1 MDVAKRMT
9 DLVNVT
15 TRLISVLERENEILR
30 ERRHSELTLILDEK
44 ETIARVYQARI
55 MGLEENPDV
64 LDGATDEDRAHLME
78 LAKKVDSLMAQNAR
92 LLEVAMTVSKRIVD
106 LVAEAV
112 KEAAPKSGAYSAKGQ
127 TAGAPHKGGNMSL
140 SLNETL

>member
-15 TRLISVLERENEILR
+15 TRLIDVLERENELLR
-30 ERRHSELTLILDEK
+30 ERRYNELNLILDEK

-64 LDGATDEDRAHLME
+64 LNDATEEDRGHLRE
-78 LAKKVDSLMAQNAR
+78 LAQKVDTLMAQNAR
-92 LLEVAMTVSKRIVD
+92 MLEVAMVVSKRIVD

-112 KEAAPKSGAYSAKGQ
+112 KDAQPTSGAYSKKGS
-127 TAGAPHKGGNMSL
+127 TVGAAQKGGSMSL

>member
-15 TRLISVLERENEILR
+15 TRLIDVLERENELLR
-30 ERRHSELTLILDEK
+30 DRRYNELNLILDEK

-64 LDGATDEDRAHLME
+64 LDDASDEDREQLRE
-78 LAKKVDSLMAQNAR
+78 LAHKVDTLMAQNAR
-92 LLEVAMTVSKRIVD
+92 MLEVAMVVSKRIVD

-112 KEAAPKSGAYSAKGQ
+112 KEAQPSSGTYSKKGS
-127 TAGAPHKGGNMSL
+127 TVGAAQKGGSMSL

>member
-15 TRLISVLERENEILR
+15 TRLIDVLERENVMLR
-30 ERRHSELTLILDEK
+30 ERRHSDLNLILDEK

-64 LDGATDEDRAHLME
+64 LDDASDEDRDQLRE
-78 LAKKVDSLMAQNAR
+78 LAHRVDTLMAQNAR
-92 LLEVAMTVSKRIVD
+92 MLEVAMTVSKRIVD

-112 KEAAPKSGAYSAKGQ
+112 KEAAPKTGAYSAKGNKI
-127 TAGAPHKGGNMSL
+127 GASDKTGNMSL

>member
-1 MDVAKRMT
+1 MEVAKRMA

-15 TRLISVLERENEILR
+15 TRLIDVLERENELLR
-30 ERRHSELTLILDEK
+30 DRRYNELNLILDEK

-55 MGLEENPDV
+55 MGLEENPEV
-64 LDGATDEDRAHLME
+64 LNGADEDARDHLRE
-78 LAKKVDSLMAQNAR
+78 LARKVDTLMSQNAR
-92 LLEVAMTVSKRIVD
+92 MLEVAMTVSKRIVD

-112 KEAAPKSGAYSAKGQ
+112 KEAAPRTGAYSAKGS
-127 TAGAPHKGGNMSL
+127 TAAAPVKGGNMSL

>member
-1 MDVAKRMT
+1 MDTTKRMA

-15 TRLISVLERENEILR
+15 TRLINVLERENEILV
-30 ERRHSELTLILDEK
+30 ERRHSELSLILDEK

-55 MGLEENPDV
+55 MGLEENPEL
-64 LDGATDEDRAHLME
+64 LDGASDEEKATLFE
-78 LAKKVDSLMAQNAR
+78 LAKKADRLMNENAR
-92 LLEVAMTVSKRIVD
+92 MLEVAIVVSRRVVD

-112 KEAAPKSGAYSAKGQ
+112 AEAAPKSGAYSAKGR
-127 TAGAPHKGGNMSL
+127 TAAPPAKGGNMSL

>member
-15 TRLISVLERENEILR
+15 TRLIDVLERENELLR
-30 ERRHSELTLILDEK
+30 ERRYNELNLILDEK

-64 LDGATDEDRAHLME
+64 LNDTTEEDRENLRE
-78 LAKKVDSLMAQNAR
+78 LARKVDTLMAQNAR
-92 LLEVAMTVSKRIVD
+92 MLEVAMVVSKRIVD

-112 KEAAPKSGAYSAKGQ
+112 KEAQPSSGAYSKKGS
-127 TAGAPHKGGNMSL
+127 TVGAAQKGGSMSL

>member
-15 TRLISVLERENEILR
+15 TRLIDVLERENEMLR
-30 ERRHSELTLILDEK
+30 ERRHAELNLILDEK

-64 LDGATDEDRAHLME
+64 LNEASEEDRDHLRD
-78 LAKKVDSLMAQNAR
+78 LARRVDKLMAQNGR
-92 LLEVAMTVSKRIVD
+92 MLEIAMTVSKRIVD

-112 KEAAPKSGAYSAKGQ
+112 KDAQPKSGAYSAKGN
-127 TAGAPHKGGNMSL
+127 TAAAPAKGGSMSL

>member
-1 MDVAKRMT
+1 MDVAKRMA

-15 TRLISVLERENEILR
+15 TRLIDVLERENEILR
-30 ERRHSELTLILDEK
+30 ERRHGELNLILDEK

-64 LDGATDEDRAHLME
+64 LDNASDEDREHLRE
-78 LAKKVDSLMAQNAR
+78 LAHRVDSLMAQNAR
-92 LLEVAMTVSKRIVD
+92 MLEVAMTVSKRIVD

-112 KEAAPKSGAYSAKGQ
+112 KKAQPSSGAYSAKGN
-127 TAGAPHKGGNMSL
+127 TVGATQKGGSMSL

>member
-1 MDVAKRMT
+1 MEVSKRMA

-15 TRLISVLERENEILR
+15 TRLIDVLERENALLR
-30 ERRHSELTLILDEK
+30 ERRHSELPLILDEK

-64 LDGATDEDRAHLME
+64 LDEASAEDRSGLME
-78 LAKKVDSLMAQNAR
+78 LAQKVDGLMAQNAR
-92 LLEVAMTVSKRIVD
+92 YLEVAMTVSKRIVD

-112 KEAAPKSGAYSAKGQ
+112 KEAAPKSGAYSAKGS
-127 TAGAPHKGGNMSL
+127 TAAAPIKGGNMSL

>member
-1 MDVAKRMT
+1 MDTTKRMA

-15 TRLISVLERENEILR
+15 TRLINVLERENEILL
-30 ERRHSELTLILDEK
+30 ERRHSELSLILDEK

-55 MGLEENPDV
+55 MGLEENPEL
-64 LDGATDEDRAHLME
+64 LDGASDEEKATLFE
-78 LAKKVDSLMAQNAR
+78 LAKQADRLLNENAR
-92 LLEVAMTVSKRIVD
+92 MLEVAIAVSRRVVD

-112 KEAAPKSGAYSAKGQ
+112 AEAAPKSGAYSAKGR
-127 TAGAPHKGGNMSL
+127 TAAPPTKGGNMSL